1 MANWLNIANGV
12 AGIAGTAMSAYG
24 TYQGVKNQKAA
35 VDAARQQD
43 EWARQRYNEQKAI
56 YGDIEQN
63 LANYYKTLTPEK
75 KTSLGLDRY
84 DQQFR
89 LAQDKVAQTM
99 AQRGLTGSGIEAE
112 ANYQMELQAAKDRA
126 EIANQ
131 TEDLVRQ
138 QQLGFLGYGTGQT
151 GLAAQMMANS
161 NANYAN
167 ALGSSAASWLNIAN
181 QAGNSAADAFGA
193 LMYNK
198 QRNGQTS
205 QSYNRFASGPVNQ
218 F

>member
-24 TYQGVKNQKAA
+24 TYQGIKNQKAA

-167 ALGSSAASWLNIAN
+167 ALSSNAANWLNIAN

>member
-126 EIANQ
+126 EIATKQ
-131 TEDLVRQ
+131 RFSKTAT
-138 QQLGFLGYGTGQT
+138 LGFLGYGTGQT

-167 ALGSSAASWLNIAN
+167 ALGASAANWLNIAN